1 MTRNIIIKVILHIV
15 GVSIYI
21 QENPT
26 VVLVV
31 TDIMRRA
38 QALPS
43 AKEIIFIDSTSSCDS
58 THVNVTQ
65 LLTVTKAGAM
75 QIGTLLHYDASTAGY
90 SAAFN
95 MLRTHCPNCFG
106 GQTSKCYPFL

>member
-1 MTRNIIIKVILHIV
+1 VQKVQYYSYWYFVRVL

-26 VVLVV
+26 VVLVF
-31 TDIMRRA
+31 TEIMRRA

-43 AKEIIFIDSTSSCDS
+43 SKEIIFIDSTSSCDS
-58 THVNVTQ
+58 THVNVTH
-65 LLTVTKAGAM
+65 LLTATKAGAM
-75 QIGTLLHYDASTAGY
+75 QIATLLHYDASTAGY

-95 MLRTHCPNCFG
+95 MLQTHCPNCFG
-106 GQTSKCYPFL
+106 GQTSKC